1 MKKRMQIMI
10 SEELKKQMDDAKHFY
25 GGYSG
30 LIEKALA
37 EFLSR
42 PVEPYDDDVQDI
54 MEARKAE
61 EWIDLDVLKEKL
73 KLQ

>member
-10 SEELKKQMDDAKHFY
+10 SEELKMQMDDAKDFY

-30 LIEKALA
+30 LIEKALS

-54 MEARKAE
+54 MEARKAK
-61 EWIDLDVLKEKL
+61 EWIDIDVLKKKL